1 MIGMKQKNKIW
12 IAVFLIPT
20 LVMFMLVYL
29 GPMVLALV
37 SSFTKWDGMQSMR
50 FIGLDNYVKIFR
62 DPVFHA
68 SLWHTLFWAFLA
80 VAVHVPFGVLVALVL
95 KRKRKGWRFTRS
107 VFMLPNIISR
117 SALALMFVFIYK
129 PDVGILN
136 MLLKNVGLERFTRNW
151 LVDSN
156 TALLS
161 VTNIW
166 LWYAAV
172 ITLIVLSE
180 LSSISS
186 EIEEAA
192 RIDGATARQ
201 VDWCIYLPLLRR
213 AVGTGAIVAV
223 TSVFKE
229 FESIY
234 MTTNGGPGDSSMTIS
249 VMMVNKIIQS
259 NQYGY
264 ANTLGILLLV
274 LGIIVMLF
282 CNKLFRM
289 DSAD

>member
-1 MIGMKQKNKIW
+1 MKQKNKIW
-12 IAVFLIPT
+12 ITIFLIPT

-50 FIGLDNYVKIFR
+50 FIGLNNYVKIFK

-136 MLLKNVGLERFTRNW
+136 MLLKNVGLEHFTRNW
-151 LVDSN
+151 LVDPN

-201 VDWCIYLPLLRR
+201 VDWYIYLPLLRR

-249 VMMVNKIIQS
+249 VMMVNKIVQS

>member
-1 MIGMKQKNKIW
+1 MKQKNKVW
-12 IAVFLIPT
+12 IAVFLAPT
-20 LVMFMLVYL
+20 LVMFALVYL

-50 FIGLDNYVKIFR
+50 FIGLENYIQIFH
-62 DPVFHA
+62 DSVFHA
-68 SLWHTLFWAFLA
+68 SLWHTLLWALLA

-95 KRKRKGWRFTRS
+95 KRKRRGWRFTRS

-136 MLLKNVGLERFTRNW
+136 MLLKSIGLERFTRNW
-151 LVDSN
+151 LVDSQ
-156 TALLS
+156 TAFLS

-172 ITLIVLSE
+172 ITLIVLAE

-186 EIEEAA
+186 EIEDAA

-201 VDWCIYLPLLRR
+201 VDFYIYLPLLRR
-213 AVGTGAIVAV
+213 AIGTGAIVAV

-274 LGIIVMLF
+274 LGILVMLL

-289 DSAD
+289 DTVD

>member
-1 MIGMKQKNKIW
+1 MKQKNKIW

-50 FIGLDNYVKIFR
+50 FIGLDNYVKIFQ

-68 SLWHTLFWAFLA
+68 SLWHTLFWALLA
-80 VAVHVPFGVLVALVL
+80 VAVHVPFGGLVALVL

-201 VDWCIYLPLLRR
+201 VDWYIYLPLLRR

>member
-1 MIGMKQKNKIW
+1 
-12 IAVFLIPT
+12 
-20 LVMFMLVYL
+20 
-29 GPMVLALV
+29 
-37 SSFTKWDGMQSMR
+37 
-50 FIGLDNYVKIFR
+50 
-62 DPVFHA
+62 
-68 SLWHTLFWAFLA
+68 
-80 VAVHVPFGVLVALVL
+80 
-95 KRKRKGWRFTRS
+95 
-107 VFMLPNIISR
+107 MLPNIISR

-201 VDWCIYLPLLRR
+201 VDWYIYLPLLRR

>member
-1 MIGMKQKNKIW
+1 MKQKNKIW

-201 VDWCIYLPLLRR
+201 VDWYIHLPLLRR

>member
-1 MIGMKQKNKIW
+1 MKQKNKIW

-50 FIGLDNYVKIFR
+50 FIGLNNYVKIFK

-151 LVDSN
+151 LVDPN

-201 VDWCIYLPLLRR
+201 VDWYIYLPLLRR

-249 VMMVNKIIQS
+249 VMMVNKIVQS

>member
-1 MIGMKQKNKIW
+1 MKQKNKIW

>member
-50 FIGLDNYVKIFR
+50 FIGLDNYVKIFQ

-68 SLWHTLFWAFLA
+68 SLWHTLFWALLA

-166 LWYAAV
+166 LWYAA
-172 ITLIVLSE
+172 
-180 LSSISS
+180 
-186 EIEEAA
+186 
-192 RIDGATARQ
+192 
-201 VDWCIYLPLLRR
+201 
-213 AVGTGAIVAV
+213 
-223 TSVFKE
+223 
-229 FESIY
+229 
-234 MTTNGGPGDSSMTIS
+234 
-249 VMMVNKIIQS
+249 
-259 NQYGY
+259 
-264 ANTLGILLLV
+264 
-274 LGIIVMLF
+274 
-282 CNKLFRM
+282 
-289 DSAD
+289 

>member
-1 MIGMKQKNKIW
+1 MKQKNKIW

-50 FIGLDNYVKIFR
+50 FIGLDNYVKIFQ

-201 VDWCIYLPLLRR
+201 VDWYIYLPLLRR

>member
-1 MIGMKQKNKIW
+1 MKQKNKVW
-12 IAVFLIPT
+12 IVIFLAPT
-20 LVMFMLVYL
+20 LLMFVLVYL

-50 FIGLDNYVKIFR
+50 FIGLENYIQIFH
-62 DPVFHA
+62 DSVFHA
-68 SLWHTLFWAFLA
+68 SLWHTLLWALLA

-95 KRKRKGWRFTRS
+95 KRKRRGWRFTRS

-136 MLLKNVGLERFTRNW
+136 MLLKSIGLERFTRNW
-151 LVDSN
+151 LVDSQ
-156 TALLS
+156 TAFLS

-172 ITLIVLSE
+172 VTLIVLAE

-186 EIEEAA
+186 EIEDAA

-201 VDWCIYLPLLRR
+201 VDFYIYLPLLRR
-213 AVGTGAIVAV
+213 AIGTGAIVAV

-274 LGIIVMLF
+274 LGILVMLL

-289 DSAD
+289 DSVD

>member
-1 MIGMKQKNKIW
+1 MKQKNKIW

-50 FIGLDNYVKIFR
+50 FIGLDNYVKIFK

-68 SLWHTLFWAFLA
+68 SLWHTLFWALLA

-186 EIEEAA
+186 EIEQAA

-201 VDWCIYLPLLRR
+201 VDWYIYLPLLRR

>member
-1 MIGMKQKNKIW
+1 MKQKNKIW

-50 FIGLDNYVKIFR
+50 FIGLNNYVKIFK

-117 SALALMFVFIYK
+117 SALALMFVVIYK

-151 LVDSN
+151 LVDPN

-201 VDWCIYLPLLRR
+201 VDWYIYLPLLRR

-249 VMMVNKIIQS
+249 VMMVNKIVQS

>member
-12 IAVFLIPT
+12 IAAFLIPT

-50 FIGLDNYVKIFR
+50 FIGLDNYVKIFQ

-201 VDWCIYLPLLRR
+201 VDWYIYLPLLRR

>member
-1 MIGMKQKNKIW
+1 MKQKNKIW

-50 FIGLDNYVKIFR
+50 FIGFDNYVKIFQ

-201 VDWCIYLPLLRR
+201 VDWYIYLPLLRR

>member
-1 MIGMKQKNKIW
+1 MKQKNKIW

-50 FIGLDNYVKIFR
+50 FIGLDNYVKIFQ
-62 DPVFHA
+62 DPLFHA

-201 VDWCIYLPLLRR
+201 VDWYIYLPLLRR

>member
-1 MIGMKQKNKIW
+1 MKQKNKVW
-12 IAVFLIPT
+12 IVIFLTPT
-20 LVMFMLVYL
+20 LVMFALVYL
-29 GPMVLALV
+29 GPMILALV

-50 FIGLDNYVKIFR
+50 FIGLENYVKIFR
-62 DPVFHA
+62 DSVFHA

-95 KRKRKGWRFTRS
+95 KRKRRGWRFTRS

-129 PDVGILN
+129 PDMGILN
-136 MLLKNVGLERFTRNW
+136 MLLKSVGLEQLTRNW
-151 LVDSN
+151 LVDSQ
-156 TALLS
+156 TAFLS

-172 ITLIVLSE
+172 ITLIVLAE

-186 EIEEAA
+186 EIEDAA
-192 RIDGATARQ
+192 RIDGATAKQ
-201 VDWCIYLPLLRR
+201 VDWYIYLPLLRR
-213 AVGTGAIVAV
+213 AIGTGAIVAV

-274 LGIIVMLF
+274 LGIVVMLL

>member
-1 MIGMKQKNKIW
+1 MKQKNKIW

-50 FIGLDNYVKIFR
+50 FIGLDNYVKIFQ

-68 SLWHTLFWAFLA
+68 SLWHTLFWALLA

-107 VFMLPNIISR
+107 VFMLPQYYFQVC
-117 SALALMFVFIYK
+117 AGA
-129 PDVGILN
+129 DVCVYLQAGCGDPEHAFE
-136 MLLKNVGLERFTRNW
+136 NVGLERFTRNW

-192 RIDGATARQ
+192 RDRRGDSQTGG
-201 VDWCIYLPLLRR
+201 WYIYLPLLRR

-234 MTTNGGPGDSSMTIS
+234 MTTNGGAWGF
-249 VMMVNKIIQS
+249 
-259 NQYGY
+259 QYDHLCYDG
-264 ANTLGILLLV
+264 
-274 LGIIVMLF
+274 
-282 CNKLFRM
+282 K
-289 DSAD
+289 

>member
-1 MIGMKQKNKIW
+1 MKQKNKIW

-156 TALLS
+156 TALS
-161 VTNIW
+161 P
-166 LWYAAV
+166 
-172 ITLIVLSE
+172 
-180 LSSISS
+180 IS
-186 EIEEAA
+186 
-192 RIDGATARQ
+192 GFGM
-201 VDWCIYLPLLRR
+201 RR
-213 AVGTGAIVAV
+213 
-223 TSVFKE
+223 
-229 FESIY
+229 
-234 MTTNGGPGDSSMTIS
+234 
-249 VMMVNKIIQS
+249 
-259 NQYGY
+259 
-264 ANTLGILLLV
+264 
-274 LGIIVMLF
+274 
-282 CNKLFRM
+282 
-289 DSAD
+289 